1 MLRSDLT
8 LKWQTYHLLSGTGA
22 IGQVDEHSAWIP
34 DEYDVQ
40 KIFFMFQQYGYRPLT
55 WNDLDEVTNQNWWS
69 SVLEE
74 PKVCLSWKLQHKQ
87 AIMDLCPGQGPL
99 WPDLFGSLD
108 FSIAFQ
114 WKVMT
119 FYLTLGHRI
128 RRSWIGMHFV
138 MVHGLRLNAEFQNP
152 YS

>member
-1 MLRSDLT
+1 MLRLDLT
-8 LKWQTYHLLSGTGA
+8 LKCQTYHLLLGTGA

-40 KIFFMFQQYGYRPLT
+40 KIFFMLQHYGYRPLT
-55 WNDLDEVTNQNWWS
+55 WNDPKEVANQNWWS
-69 SVLEE
+69 SVLEK
-74 PKVCLSWKLQHKQ
+74 PNVCLSWKFQRNQ
-87 AIMDLCPGQGPL
+87 AIMDLCPGQGSL

-119 FYLTLGHRI
+119 LFLTLGHWI

-138 MVHGLRLNAEFQNP
+138 MVHGLRLHAEFQNP
-152 YS
+152 RS